1 MKKLSA
7 LLNDSLKSGERV
19 KVKLL
24 GDSITHGVGGKGFVQ
39 KGERIIEGFDFFRNP
54 EGFCWAR
61 LMSEHLGEKYGAVV
75 VNNGCSGVKIEF
87 IIENFDALV
96 DEDDDFV
103 ICTIGTNNRHQ
114 YKVEGPKRDRGEM
127 IETFYQNVL
136 KLNRMFVERD
146 IPVVFVANIPASAYD
161 EIEDK
166 ADYWRILHMD
176 DINREYK
183 RAREAAGFEL
193 ISLYD
198 LVSEYVSAR
207 GILIDDLL
215 RDGLHPN
222 DDGYR
227 VMFELLKAELEI

>member
-1 MKKLSA
+1 MKKLSV
-7 LLNDSLKSGERV
+7 LLNDALKSGERV

-24 GDSITHGVGGKGFVQ
+24 GDSITHGVGGKCFAQ
-39 KGERIIEGFDFFRNP
+39 KGERIVEGFDFFRNP
-54 EGFCWAR
+54 EGFCWAN
-61 LMSEHLGEKYGAVV
+61 LMSEYLWERYGAVV

-87 IIENFDALV
+87 IIEHFDALV
-96 DEDDDFV
+96 DADDDFV

-114 YKVEGPKRDRGEM
+114 FKKDGPKQDRDEM
-127 IETFYQNVL
+127 IETFYQNIL
-136 KLNRMFVERD
+136 KLNRMFEERG

-161 EIEDK
+161 ETDK
-166 ADYWRILHMD
+166 ADYWRVLHMD

-198 LVSEYVSAR
+198 LASEYVSVR
-207 GILIDDLL
+207 GMLIDDLL

-222 DDGYR
+222 DEGYR

>member
-1 MKKLSA
+1 MKKLSV
-7 LLNDSLKSGERV
+7 LLNDSLKSGGRI

-24 GDSITHGVGGKGFVQ
+24 GDSITHGVGGKGFAQ
-39 KGERIIEGFDFFRNP
+39 NGERIVEGFEYFRNP
-54 EGFCWAR
+54 EGFCWAN
-61 LMSEHLGEKYGAVV
+61 LLSEYLGERYGAQV
-75 VNNGCSGVKIEF
+75 VNNGCSGVRIEF
-87 IIENFDALV
+87 LIDHFDALV
-96 DEDDDFV
+96 EKDDDFI

-127 IETFYQNVL
+127 IETFYQNIL
-136 KLNRMFVERD
+136 KLNRMFSERE

-183 RAREAAGFEL
+183 RAREVAGFEL

-198 LVSEYVSAR
+198 LASEYISAR
-207 GILIDDLL
+207 GILIDELL
-215 RDGLHPN
+215 FDGLHPN
-222 DDGYR
+222 DKGYR
-227 VMFELLKAELEI
+227 VMFELLKSELEI